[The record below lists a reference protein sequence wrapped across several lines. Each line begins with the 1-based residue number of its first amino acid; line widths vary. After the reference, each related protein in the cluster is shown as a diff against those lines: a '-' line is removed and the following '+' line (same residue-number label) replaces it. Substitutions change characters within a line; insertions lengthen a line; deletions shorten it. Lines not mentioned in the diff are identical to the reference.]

1 MLRFNPY
8 SRKLHADPYPAY
20 AELQERFPA
29 YYNDRFGFWVL
40 SRYEDVRNALLDWR
54 TFSSASG
61 ITLASF
67 TGLKPMIILMDPP
80 RQAELRA
87 LLQRAFTPRRIA
99 DVEGGMRSIAR
110 ELIDAFRAAGSC
122 DFVSEF
128 ANLYPT
134 SVIATLLGVDEAD
147 RHQFKQW
154 SDGIMT
160 SASVDADSLSGAY
173 GEIFAYF
180 ERVIAERRHR
190 PGPDL
195 ISVLVG
201 AAAEGA
207 RLTEDELLGFCAL
220 LLIAGNETMANF
232 LGNAILTLDRH
243 PEAKRLLVSGTA
255 EITGA
260 VEELLRF
267 EPPVHELGR
276 TLTQDL
282 DLHGEHLRRG
292 DRVLLLLAAANR
304 DPRRFERP
312 GQLELGRAPNEHLSF
327 GIGVHFCLGAGLARL
342 EARVALEE
350 VLAALPDYRVAADDI
365 TWFRSPSV
373 RGPASLPIEF
383 GR

>member
-1 MLRFNPY
+1 MQFNPY
-8 SRKLHADPYPAY
+8 SRKLHANPYPAY
-20 AELQERFPA
+20 AELQECAPA
-29 YYNDRFGFWVL
+29 YYNDRFGFWAL
-40 SRYEDVRNALLDWR
+40 SRYEDVRSALLDWR

-99 DVEGGMRSIAR
+99 EVEGGMRSIAR
-110 ELIDAFRAAGSC
+110 ELLGAFRAAGSC
-122 DFVSEF
+122 DFVAEF

-134 SVIATLLGVDEAD
+134 GVISTLLGVDDAD
-147 RHQFKQW
+147 RYRFKNW
-154 SDGIMT
+154 SDRIMT
-160 SASVDADSLSGAY
+160 SASVDAESLSVAY
-173 GEIFAYF
+173 GEIFACF
-180 ERVIAERRHR
+180 ERVIAERRRR

-201 AAAEGA
+201 AETDGA
-207 RLTEDELLGFCAL
+207 RLSEDELLGFCAL

-243 PEAKRLLVSGTA
+243 PEAKRRLLAGAS
-255 EITGA
+255 EFTGA

-276 TLTQDL
+276 TLTRDL
-282 DLHGEHLRRG
+282 ELYGEHLRGG

-312 GQLELGRAPNEHLSF
+312 GELDLGRTPNEHLSF

-350 VLAALPDYRVAADDI
+350 VLAALPDYRVAADEI

-373 RGPASLPIEF
+373 RGPATLPIEF
-383 GR
+383 GS